1 MKNSECGATTRLFRR
16 DTKGK
21 GCDIGYVLATG
32 SCEKPIAWKHAPS
45 QPLMRS
51 LLSRNSADAVGY
63 SCPGAASKECSDC
76 GIQVCEDHA
85 EPCGTCFSIF
95 CPPCRFLHR
104 AQHSNPAHG
113 ERRERKRA

>member
-1 MKNSECGATTRLFRR
+1 MSVCEVIEIR
-16 DTKGK
+16 D
-21 GCDIGYVLATG
+21 
-32 SCEKPIAWKHAPS
+32 
-45 QPLMRS
+45 
-51 LLSRNSADAVGY
+51 SADAVGD

-113 ERRERKRA
+113 ERRERKRASTPDKTSMWEFGEARLKHSRLWSILT